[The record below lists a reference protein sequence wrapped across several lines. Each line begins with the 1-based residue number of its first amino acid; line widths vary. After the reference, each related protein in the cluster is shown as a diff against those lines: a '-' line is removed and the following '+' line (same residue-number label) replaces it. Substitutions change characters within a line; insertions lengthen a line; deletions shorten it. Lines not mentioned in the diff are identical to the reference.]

1 MIVLIMPPR
10 FLEKVEM
17 GFYGSIVAGVM
28 KGSPNI
34 GGNSL
39 PALSVCVSRCLCF
52 ASFRLLPPATAH
64 SSSQQ
69 SQALRRAGGLPR
81 FRALC
86 TREG

>member
-28 KGSPNI
+28 EGSPNI

-39 PALSVCVSRCLCF
+39 PALSVCVFSAPVLCQLSTS
-52 ASFRLLPPATAH
+52 APRN
-64 SSSQQ
+64 
-69 SQALRRAGGLPR
+69 RA
-81 FRALC
+81 
-86 TREG
+86 